1 MTRGGRGIKQD
12 EIIIEQVL
20 AGDEHAFRT
29 LIEKYRNYLYHIV
42 YGVLRNRKD
51 AEDVTQEVFVQIY
64 VSLPQYKFQ
73 GLKSWMSRIAVNK
86 AIDYKRKIQRRKEN
100 LTDAIEEVSR
110 LHFADDAERPLLEK
124 ERQVL
129 VHTMLNRMPA
139 NYREVMRAFYL
150 EEKTHKQIAAEQ
162 GVAEKTIASK
172 LHRARKWIQKN
183 WREDDFE

>member
-1 MTRGGRGIKQD
+1 MRGGRGINQD
-12 EIIIEQVL
+12 EIIIKEIL
-20 AGDEHAFRT
+20 AGNEHAFRT

-42 YGVLRNRKD
+42 YGVLRNQKD

-86 AIDYKRKIQRRKEN
+86 SIDYKRKMQRRKEH
-100 LTDAIEEVSR
+100 LTDSIEEVSKLR
-110 LHFADDAERPLLEK
+110 FENDAEQPLLEK
-124 ERQVL
+124 EKQAL
-129 VHTMLNRMPA
+129 LHTMLERMPQ

-162 GVAEKTIASK
+162 GVAEKTVASK
-172 LHRARKWIQKN
+172 LHRARKWIQKH
-183 WREDDFE
+183 WREEDFQ